1 MATKQKRDRGAVMV
15 TGASTGIGEACARRL
30 DRMGFQVF
38 AGVRREDDGET
49 LKAKA
54 SDSLTPVL
62 IDVTDES
69 SIASAADAVGNAV
82 GDSGLAGLVNN
93 AGVAIAGPLEFLPIE
108 ELRKQLEVNS
118 IGQIAVTQ
126 AFLPLLRKRKGRIV
140 NIGSIGGRTVTPLLG
155 AYAASK
161 FAMEAFTDALRMEL
175 KPWGMSVSIIE
186 PGAIDTRIWE
196 KASAK
201 GDEIIG
207 KLPQEAHDLYDP
219 AIAALRKAAGESAR
233 SAIPPSA
240 VAKAVVHALT
250 ADNPKTRYLV
260 GRDARIRAAMST
272 VLPDRMVDWLV
283 SQRMGMPKNAP

>member
-1 MATKQKRDRGAVMV
+1 MV

-30 DRMGFQVF
+30 DRMGFRVF
-38 AGVRREDDGET
+38 AGVRKDADGAS
-49 LKAKA
+49 LKGKA
-54 SDSLTPVL
+54 SDRLTPVR

-69 SIASAADAVGNAV
+69 SIASAAKTVGKAA

-196 KASAK
+196 KASAT

-250 ADNPKTRYLV
+250 ADSPKTRYLV
-260 GRDARIRAAMST
+260 GRDAHIRAAMST